1 MDQMRKWLV
10 NYERLRHSKR
20 PNESWI
26 SSRYDIQGMHWQEL
40 QQLYLPELNMRW
52 GPAVSALKKLWKSY
66 KIAGRTGEPRSD
78 IAWKINQIQKAM
90 GIEKSEFPELQG
102 METDDEE
109 LTHEEIQLKREE
121 IEAEAEGDTSEV
133 EPYPEEWSELDEQLR
148 REEIE
153 DEQENEN
160 WWLAD

>member
-66 KIAGRTGEPRSD
+66 KIAGRTGESRSD
-78 IAWKINQIQKAM
+78 IAWKINKIQGSM
-90 GIEKSEFPELQG
+90 GIEKSIFPELEG
-102 METDDEE
+102 ISGETDDEE
-109 LTHEEIQLKREE
+109 LQISTDEELTIAKEE
-121 IEAEAEGDTSEV
+121 EM
-133 EPYPEEWSELDEQLR
+133 QLR
-148 REEIE
+148 SEE
-153 DEQENEN
+153 ENEEDDEDDE
-160 WWLAD
+160 WDDL